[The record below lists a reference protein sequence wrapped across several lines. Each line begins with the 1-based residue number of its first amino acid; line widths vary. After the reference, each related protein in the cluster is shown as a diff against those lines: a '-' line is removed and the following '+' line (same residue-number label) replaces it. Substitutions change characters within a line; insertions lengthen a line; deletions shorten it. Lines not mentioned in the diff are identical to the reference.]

1 MSLKEATPRKK
12 YYKGAINICCL
23 CGQDKFSDKFT
34 DIFSAVGRRKRIAEA
49 IENVLGIRYEDI
61 EGRPTK
67 VCRSCQSKLD
77 GFDKFK
83 RMALEI
89 NKNITGQVTSKRC
102 LVFSPNKSGPNK
114 KAICTSNAEMPSP
127 LLEQTEDTS
136 IGTIPTNNDCSIE
149 VWKQI
154 LLTP

>member
-1 MSLKEATPRKK
+1 MKTLKDGLRKSVAVAKASL
-12 YYKGAINICCL
+12 I
-23 CGQDKFSDKFT
+23 
-34 DIFSAVGRRKRIAEA
+34 
-49 IENVLGIRYEDI
+49 
-61 EGRPTK
+61 
-67 VCRSCQSKLD
+67 D

-154 LLTP
+154 LLTIY